1 MVISGI
7 WFAHVGSLTHTVALA
22 FACFKNSAASLSPPH
37 PPGACT
43 VTRRLPRLV
52 FNVFPKRS
60 SATASLY
67 SGEPVGPTYFLLI
80 CVVSMCCSAFL
91 TAVMTG
97 VRTSFFKVGSTKI
110 ELLEAA
116 HAESPIA
123 KFIEKRG
130 EGLHHVAYAVDNIKA
145 EMARLS
151 QEGFRLLNEEPKEG
165 ADNKWVCFLHPKD
178 TGGTLIELCQ
188 DRT

>member
-1 MVISGI
+1 MEHLTNIEHLGI
-7 WFAHVGSLTHTVALA
+7 AVKSLEEGNALYT
-22 FACFKNSAASLSPPH
+22 KILGVPPY
-37 PPGACT
+37 
-43 VTRRLPRLV
+43 
-52 FNVFPKRS
+52 KQ
-60 SATASLY
+60 
-67 SGEPVGPTYFLLI
+67 E
-80 CVVSMCCSAFL
+80 
-91 TAVMTG
+91 AVEAEG

-110 ELLEAA
+110 ELLEAT

-151 QEGFRLLNEEPKEG
+151 LEGFRLLNAEPKEG
-165 ADNKWVCFLHPKD
+165 ADHKWVCFLHPKD

-188 DRT
+188 DRG

>member
-1 MVISGI
+1 MEHLTNIEHLGI
-7 WFAHVGSLTHTVALA
+7 AVKSLEEGNALYT
-22 FACFKNSAASLSPPH
+22 KILGVPPY
-37 PPGACT
+37 
-43 VTRRLPRLV
+43 
-52 FNVFPKRS
+52 KQ
-60 SATASLY
+60 
-67 SGEPVGPTYFLLI
+67 E
-80 CVVSMCCSAFL
+80 
-91 TAVMTG
+91 AVEAEG

-110 ELLEAA
+110 ELLEAT

-151 QEGFRLLNEEPKEG
+151 LEGFRMLNAEPKEG
-165 ADNKWVCFLHPKD
+165 ADHKWVCFLYPKD

-188 DRT
+188 DRG